1 MNNTLFGISAIIASS
16 ALLISSIGNSFA
28 YPQGP
33 NVSLGSNPIVTI
45 SCSGHSQFPGIYQV
59 PAGTD
64 FVITDFHVGDSTNGY
79 IRVGTSTSLNASD
92 NLLRHY
98 LYQASPTHMS
108 FRSGIRVTEGL
119 YIQCVAGSDGSFM
132 SGYLSHS

>member
-16 ALLISSIGNSFA
+16 AMLISSIGNSFA

-45 SCSGHSQFPGIYQV
+45 SCSGHSHFPSIYQV

-64 FVITDFHVGDSTNGY
+64 FVITDFHVGADTNGY
-79 IRVGTSTSLNASD
+79 IRVGTSNSLNASD

-119 YIQCVAGSDGSFM
+119 YVNCSAGNDGSFM